1 MRDSD
6 YEVNM
11 TLFVSVE
18 DVSDEKPELKAGHV
32 TWILEE
38 MTVGTVVYGLFSMI
52 DADVSDQH
60 VYKILGKYDMATNY
74 IGNMTCLQTTLE
86 IRHLYKIQWLQAIL

>member
-18 DVSDEKPELKAGHV
+18 DVPDEKPELKAGHV

-38 MTVGTVVYGLFSMI
+38 MSVGTVVCGLFSMI

-60 VYKILGKYDMATNY
+60 LYKLQGKYNMSTNY
-74 IGNMTCLQTTLE
+74 KVIMTWLQT
-86 IRHLYKIQWLQAIL
+86 IQ

>member
-18 DVSDEKPELKAGHV
+18 DVSDEKPDLKAGHL

-38 MTVGTVVYGLFSMI
+38 MSVGTVVCGLFSMI

-60 VYKILGKYDMATNY
+60 VYKLQGKYDMATNY
-74 IGNMTCLQTTLE
+74 KVNMTYLQTTRY
-86 IRHLYKIQWLQAIL
+86 I